1 MYTASFNSVRSFSS
15 LTSAFSSVWASNSV
29 ALSDAA
35 HPYFAYH
42 APDFVLTRCV
52 CGLYGA
58 PFPSH
63 YSLLRFSVG
72 LRAARATLSPTLAQR
87 TASSAL
93 CAREWRQQEGVHPS
107 SASEREA
114 REGPCMLDTLCPC
127 GNLPTL
133 RTAGGTEARTPKA
146 ADQRFGRRGRC
157 RPLPPRLALLLL
169 TVALGPGQ
177 AAIRIPAG
185 FKQPP
190 EITVQPVSVT
200 AFTADDISLT
210 CEASGNPAPSFRWV
224 KDGEEFD
231 PTSDPQ
237 LSTSADSGSFSAS
250 GNDPIG
256 EYQGKYSCYAY
267 NGLGTA
273 VSNEVQ
279 IIIENTPKYV
289 KEKKVTRKVEEG
301 ESVVL
306 KCNPPSSTVAP
317 FIHWMDRSESLAG
330 RRSPGRLLEASLSL
344 SDRHVSR
351 RITDFLCLRFSAR
364 FRVSVVKSNC
374 ERATLYLS
382 WSKVL
387 CESGSSAEYMFISPR
402 SERVTQGRDGN
413 LYFANVFASDGR
425 DDYTCHAQYISAR
438 TILPKEPISL
448 TVTTSNSVLRNRRP
462 QMMHPSG
469 AHSSYLALRGSTLE
483 LECIPEG
490 LPTPTIQWVR
500 RDGVLSESRTSRQ
513 NFERVL
519 RFTNISETDSGE
531 YQCMASNSQGV
542 VVHTYTVTVEAAPY
556 WTKSPES
563 QLYAPGETVR
573 LDCQADGIP
582 TPTITWSLNGSPISS
597 VDPDPRRRAE
607 GGTMVMEDVQPGDTA
622 VYQCLASNK
631 HGTALFNTYVYIIE
645 LPPQMLTEDAKVYT
659 VVEGQRALLSC
670 ETFGSPK
677 PKITWEGE
685 SSDTLLS
692 DPRVSQLANGTLQIA
707 SIAQEDA
714 GLYTCSVPGAN
725 LSITAELDVLNKT
738 AIISPPEYLRV
749 QRGKSGFFTCQAVV
763 DPKLYPP
770 VIQWR
775 MNRKKI
781 FESPYNDKY
790 TLDGSTLAVSDVQSE
805 DEGMYTC
812 EVITRLDM
820 AHASGYITIIDKP
833 DPPTLLQLSAPKD
846 RSLMLSWSPEDDHN
860 SPILEFVVEYEE
872 QQFGKGE
879 WIEVA
884 RVTGEVNHVT
894 APLRPFGTYSF
905 RVTAINELGKSKPSS
920 PSALHSTPPA
930 APDMNPEDV
939 RSESTEPGTLVIM
952 WEEMDQQ
959 NFNGPGFQYKVMW
972 RQSIGQGPQWH
983 HNYTSSPP
991 FIVMEAGTFIPFE
1004 IKVQAVNDLGEG
1016 PEPEP
1021 EIGYSGEDTPL
1032 EAPVGV
1038 GVEVINSTAIKVK
1051 WAPVSKDTVR
1061 GHLLGY
1067 KVHLKRLGPGN
1078 RRGRR
1083 KRGRNEREGE
1093 RSDSVTVETGANE
1106 EKKVLG
1112 GLQPYSRYA
1121 VMAESVRCG
1130 KVLRVPDRW
1139 VPLPAVPSH
1148 PTSLHLESPSETE
1161 LTLHWTPPS
1170 QPNGVL
1176 TGYLLQYQQIT
1187 DSEDSPMQ
1195 VETIDDSSASQFT
1208 VKQLDP
1214 QSRYR
1219 FYLRGRTSAGD
1230 GEAIIKEGA
1239 TMLDGAPP
1247 SNISMSVG
1255 ETSVNLSWVSGDRH
1269 RNVAFHIHYLSKNGG
1284 GQWKVSEKL
1293 NSTQSFYQL
1302 QGLQPGS
1309 QYRLQ
1314 FIFSNN
1320 TFWETD
1326 IQTQGEGN
1334 GYFLHPSSGLCGMLE
1349 LKEGFATQGWFI
1361 GLISAIMV
1369 LLLVLLILCIIKR
1382 TKGGKYSVKDKE
1394 EGQVD
1399 SEARPM
1405 KDEAFGEYSDN
1416 EEKGTTSQPSL
1427 CEDSKLGSQGSLAR
1441 LAEAVDGNQD
1451 SLLVVQLD
1459 GKMDIPGP
1467 GDQEALA
1474 ATSPVNPSAD
1484 PPGNPTTPNS
1494 ITGILD

>member
-1 MYTASFNSVRSFSS
+1 SS
-15 LTSAFSSVWASNSV
+15 RGPVSHSISLA
-29 ALSDAA
+29 
-35 HPYFAYH
+35 
-42 APDFVLTRCV
+42 
-52 CGLYGA
+52 GLEYG
-58 PFPSH
+58 
-63 YSLLRFSVG
+63 V
-72 LRAARATLSPTLAQR
+72 LSPL
-87 TASSAL
+87 
-93 CAREWRQQEGVHPS
+93 
-107 SASEREA
+107 
-114 REGPCMLDTLCPC
+114 
-127 GNLPTL
+127 
-133 RTAGGTEARTPKA
+133 
-146 ADQRFGRRGRC
+146 
-157 RPLPPRLALLLL
+157 
-169 TVALGPGQ
+169 
-177 AAIRIPAG
+177 
-185 FKQPP
+185 KQPP

-317 FIHWMDRSESLAG
+317 FIHWMDRNL
-330 RRSPGRLLEASLSL
+330 
-344 SDRHVSR
+344 RH
-351 RITDFLCLRFSAR
+351 F
-364 FRVSVVKSNC
+364 
-374 ERATLYLS
+374 EQ
-382 WSKVL
+382 
-387 CESGSSAEYMFISPR
+387 

-490 LPTPTIQWVR
+490 LSAI
-500 RDGVLSESRTSRQ
+500 GL
-513 NFERVL
+513 L
-519 RFTNISETDSGE
+519 TNG
-531 YQCMASNSQGV
+531 NG
-542 VVHTYTVTVEAAPY
+542 TVCCGNTGAMQMCKATGP
-556 WTKSPES
+556 
-563 QLYAPGETVR
+563 
-573 LDCQADGIP
+573 IP
-582 TPTITWSLNGSPISS
+582 AG

-1121 VMAESVRCG
+1121 VSVTVFNSKG
-1130 KVLRVPDRW
+1130 EGPPSEPISFDT
-1139 VPLPAVPSH
+1139 PEGVPSH

-1176 TGYLLQYQQIT
+1176 TGYLLQYQQS
-1187 DSEDSPMQ
+1187 DEDSPMQ

-1326 IQTQGEGN
+1326 IQTQGEG
-1334 GYFLHPSSGLCGMLE
+1334 MLE

-1405 KDEAFGEYSDN
+1405 KDEAFGEYRYTSAPHN
-1416 EEKGTTSQPSL
+1416 LLHMTTFNPNPNQLTRVRFQNTYLYAQTLIWAQIMLQMKNSH
-1427 CEDSKLGSQGSLAR
+1427 K
-1441 LAEAVDGNQD
+1441 VD
-1451 SLLVVQLD
+1451 L
-1459 GKMDIPGP
+1459 
-1467 GDQEALA
+1467 
-1474 ATSPVNPSAD
+1474 
-1484 PPGNPTTPNS
+1484 
-1494 ITGILD
+1494 

>member
-1 MYTASFNSVRSFSS
+1 M
-15 LTSAFSSVWASNSV
+15 
-29 ALSDAA
+29 
-35 HPYFAYH
+35 
-42 APDFVLTRCV
+42 
-52 CGLYGA
+52 
-58 PFPSH
+58 PSTH
-63 YSLLRFSVG
+63 R
-72 LRAARATLSPTLAQR
+72 
-87 TASSAL
+87 
-93 CAREWRQQEGVHPS
+93 
-107 SASEREA
+107 
-114 REGPCMLDTLCPC
+114 
-127 GNLPTL
+127 
-133 RTAGGTEARTPKA
+133 
-146 ADQRFGRRGRC
+146 QRFGRRGRC

-185 FKQPP
+185 YQVGEFKQPP

-279 IIIENTPKYV
+279 IIIESALRVGKFSGIYV
-289 KEKKVTRKVEEG
+289 HF
-301 ESVVL
+301 
-306 KCNPPSSTVAP
+306 PPRDSRIP
-317 FIHWMDRSESLAG
+317 
-330 RRSPGRLLEASLSL
+330 LSAADL
-344 SDRHVSR
+344 RH
-351 RITDFLCLRFSAR
+351 F
-364 FRVSVVKSNC
+364 
-374 ERATLYLS
+374 EQ
-382 WSKVL
+382 
-387 CESGSSAEYMFISPR
+387 

-490 LPTPTIQWVR
+490 L
-500 RDGVLSESRTSRQ
+500 RDG
-513 NFERVL
+513 RVL

-631 HGTALFNTYVYIIE
+631 HGTALNDFS
-645 LPPQMLTEDAKVYT
+645 VYT

-677 PKITWEGE
+677 PKITC
-685 SSDTLLS
+685 SDTLLS

-930 APDMNPEDV
+930 GHIKPQLSLCLMCV
-939 RSESTEPGTLVIM
+939 CLYSTVYNNIFCPLGLQ
-952 WEEMDQQ
+952 EMDQQ

-1121 VMAESVRCG
+1121 VSVTVFNSKG
-1130 KVLRVPDRW
+1130 EGPPSEPISFDT
-1139 VPLPAVPSH
+1139 PEGVPSH

-1176 TGYLLQYQQIT
+1176 TGYLLQYQQ
-1187 DSEDSPMQ
+1187 SESLHPLHS
-1195 VETIDDSSASQFT
+1195 TPKNI

-1326 IQTQGEGN
+1326 IQTQGE
-1334 GYFLHPSSGLCGMLE
+1334 GMLE

-1474 ATSPVNPSAD
+1474 ATSPVNPSED

>member
-1 MYTASFNSVRSFSS
+1 SISSTQRKRVLDRFRLWCPVASS
-15 LTSAFSSVWASNSV
+15 LVTDSLFS
-29 ALSDAA
+29 
-35 HPYFAYH
+35 F
-42 APDFVLTRCV
+42 
-52 CGLYGA
+52 
-58 PFPSH
+58 
-63 YSLLRFSVG
+63 
-72 LRAARATLSPTLAQR
+72 LRA
-87 TASSAL
+87 
-93 CAREWRQQEGVHPS
+93 V
-107 SASEREA
+107 
-114 REGPCMLDTLCPC
+114 
-127 GNLPTL
+127 
-133 RTAGGTEARTPKA
+133 
-146 ADQRFGRRGRC
+146 
-157 RPLPPRLALLLL
+157 
-169 TVALGPGQ
+169 
-177 AAIRIPAG
+177 
-185 FKQPP
+185 KQPP

-317 FIHWMDRSESLAG
+317 FIHWMDRNL
-330 RRSPGRLLEASLSL
+330 
-344 SDRHVSR
+344 RH
-351 RITDFLCLRFSAR
+351 F
-364 FRVSVVKSNC
+364 
-374 ERATLYLS
+374 EQ
-382 WSKVL
+382 
-387 CESGSSAEYMFISPR
+387 

-860 SPILEFVVEYEE
+860 SPILGIFSRTSTR
-872 QQFGKGE
+872 GE

-1067 KVHLKRLGPGN
+1067 KVL
-1078 RRGRR
+1078 
-1083 KRGRNEREGE
+1083 EGDE
-1093 RSDSVTVETGANE
+1093 NQDSSYDSVTVETGANE

-1121 VMAESVRCG
+1121 VSVTVFNSKG
-1130 KVLRVPDRW
+1130 EGPPSEPISFDT
-1139 VPLPAVPSH
+1139 PEGVPSH

-1176 TGYLLQYQQIT
+1176 TGYLLQYQQS
-1187 DSEDSPMQ
+1187 DEDSPMQ

-1326 IQTQGEGN
+1326 IQTQGEG
-1334 GYFLHPSSGLCGMLE
+1334 MLE

-1474 ATSPVNPSAD
+1474 ATSPVNPSED

>member
-1 MYTASFNSVRSFSS
+1 M
-15 LTSAFSSVWASNSV
+15 
-29 ALSDAA
+29 
-35 HPYFAYH
+35 
-42 APDFVLTRCV
+42 
-52 CGLYGA
+52 
-58 PFPSH
+58 PSTH
-63 YSLLRFSVG
+63 R
-72 LRAARATLSPTLAQR
+72 
-87 TASSAL
+87 
-93 CAREWRQQEGVHPS
+93 
-107 SASEREA
+107 
-114 REGPCMLDTLCPC
+114 
-127 GNLPTL
+127 
-133 RTAGGTEARTPKA
+133 
-146 ADQRFGRRGRC
+146 QRFGRRGRC

-185 FKQPP
+185 YQVGEFKQPP

-317 FIHWMDRSESLAG
+317 FIHWMDRNL
-330 RRSPGRLLEASLSL
+330 
-344 SDRHVSR
+344 RH
-351 RITDFLCLRFSAR
+351 F
-364 FRVSVVKSNC
+364 
-374 ERATLYLS
+374 EQ
-382 WSKVL
+382 
-387 CESGSSAEYMFISPR
+387 

-1121 VMAESVRCG
+1121 VSVTVFNSKG
-1130 KVLRVPDRW
+1130 EGPPSEPISFDT
-1139 VPLPAVPSH
+1139 PEGVPSH

-1326 IQTQGEGN
+1326 IQTQGEG
-1334 GYFLHPSSGLCGMLE
+1334 MLE

-1474 ATSPVNPSAD
+1474 ATSPVNPSED

>member
-1 MYTASFNSVRSFSS
+1 M
-15 LTSAFSSVWASNSV
+15 
-29 ALSDAA
+29 
-35 HPYFAYH
+35 
-42 APDFVLTRCV
+42 
-52 CGLYGA
+52 
-58 PFPSH
+58 PSTH
-63 YSLLRFSVG
+63 R
-72 LRAARATLSPTLAQR
+72 
-87 TASSAL
+87 
-93 CAREWRQQEGVHPS
+93 
-107 SASEREA
+107 
-114 REGPCMLDTLCPC
+114 
-127 GNLPTL
+127 
-133 RTAGGTEARTPKA
+133 
-146 ADQRFGRRGRC
+146 QRFGRRGRC

-185 FKQPP
+185 YQVGEFKQPP

-317 FIHWMDRSESLAG
+317 FIHWMDRNL
-330 RRSPGRLLEASLSL
+330 
-344 SDRHVSR
+344 RH
-351 RITDFLCLRFSAR
+351 F
-364 FRVSVVKSNC
+364 
-374 ERATLYLS
+374 EQ
-382 WSKVL
+382 
-387 CESGSSAEYMFISPR
+387 

-1121 VMAESVRCG
+1121 VSVTVFNSKG
-1130 KVLRVPDRW
+1130 EGPPSEPISFDT
-1139 VPLPAVPSH
+1139 PEGVPSH

-1326 IQTQGEGN
+1326 IQTQGEG
-1334 GYFLHPSSGLCGMLE
+1334 MLE

-1405 KDEAFGEYSDN
+1405 KDEAFGEYRSLESDN

-1474 ATSPVNPSAD
+1474 ATSPVNPSED

>member
-1 MYTASFNSVRSFSS
+1 MVTDSLFSF
-15 LTSAFSSVWASNSV
+15 
-29 ALSDAA
+29 
-35 HPYFAYH
+35 
-42 APDFVLTRCV
+42 
-52 CGLYGA
+52 
-58 PFPSH
+58 
-63 YSLLRFSVG
+63 
-72 LRAARATLSPTLAQR
+72 LRA
-87 TASSAL
+87 
-93 CAREWRQQEGVHPS
+93 V
-107 SASEREA
+107 
-114 REGPCMLDTLCPC
+114 
-127 GNLPTL
+127 
-133 RTAGGTEARTPKA
+133 
-146 ADQRFGRRGRC
+146 
-157 RPLPPRLALLLL
+157 
-169 TVALGPGQ
+169 
-177 AAIRIPAG
+177 
-185 FKQPP
+185 KQPP

-317 FIHWMDRSESLAG
+317 FIHWMDRNL
-330 RRSPGRLLEASLSL
+330 
-344 SDRHVSR
+344 RH
-351 RITDFLCLRFSAR
+351 F
-364 FRVSVVKSNC
+364 
-374 ERATLYLS
+374 EQ
-382 WSKVL
+382 
-387 CESGSSAEYMFISPR
+387 

-597 VDPDPRRRAE
+597 KR
-607 GGTMVMEDVQPGDTA
+607 TMVMEDVQPGDTA

-670 ETFGSPK
+670 ETF
-677 PKITWEGE
+677 
-685 SSDTLLS
+685 
-692 DPRVSQLANGTLQIA
+692 
-707 SIAQEDA
+707 
-714 GLYTCSVPGAN
+714 
-725 LSITAELDVLNKT
+725 
-738 AIISPPEYLRV
+738 
-749 QRGKSGFFTCQAVV
+749 
-763 DPKLYPP
+763 
-770 VIQWR
+770 
-775 MNRKKI
+775 
-781 FESPYNDKY
+781 
-790 TLDGSTLAVSDVQSE
+790 
-805 DEGMYTC
+805 
-812 EVITRLDM
+812 
-820 AHASGYITIIDKP
+820 DKP

-1067 KVHLKRLGPGN
+1067 K
-1078 RRGRR
+1078 
-1083 KRGRNEREGE
+1083 GE

-1121 VMAESVRCG
+1121 VSVTVFNSKG
-1130 KVLRVPDRW
+1130 EGPPSEPISFDT
-1139 VPLPAVPSH
+1139 PEGVPSH

-1176 TGYLLQYQQIT
+1176 TGYLLQYQQ
-1187 DSEDSPMQ
+1187 SES
-1195 VETIDDSSASQFT
+1195 
-1208 VKQLDP
+1208 
-1214 QSRYR
+1214 
-1219 FYLRGRTSAGD
+1219 
-1230 GEAIIKEGA
+1230 
-1239 TMLDGAPP
+1239 
-1247 SNISMSVG
+1247 
-1255 ETSVNLSWVSGDRH
+1255 
-1269 RNVAFHIHYLSKNGG
+1269 
-1284 GQWKVSEKL
+1284 
-1293 NSTQSFYQL
+1293 
-1302 QGLQPGS
+1302 
-1309 QYRLQ
+1309 
-1314 FIFSNN
+1314 
-1320 TFWETD
+1320 
-1326 IQTQGEGN
+1326 
-1334 GYFLHPSSGLCGMLE
+1334 LHPLHSTPKNIVFACSLFFLCAGMLE

-1405 KDEAFGEYSDN
+1405 KDEAFGEYRYTSAPHN
-1416 EEKGTTSQPSL
+1416 LLHMTTFNPNPNQLTRVRFQNTYLYTFSYILAFICCRLQCNRHFKRLISCSESRLLPSKQKTSQ
-1427 CEDSKLGSQGSLAR
+1427 
-1441 LAEAVDGNQD
+1441 
-1451 SLLVVQLD
+1451 
-1459 GKMDIPGP
+1459 GKNGF
-1467 GDQEALA
+1467 
-1474 ATSPVNPSAD
+1474 
-1484 PPGNPTTPNS
+1484 
-1494 ITGILD
+1494 